1 MTPER
6 LRYSILGPG
15 TDIGFIEDARKKF
28 IASSAYLD
36 DRPTAPM
43 RFLAE
48 ANLTQMIRRQEQHV
62 DKAQAR
68 AELNDEIKRIFGP
81 GKFQMIP
88 FPAGPY
94 EVPDEIGDGRPL
106 LSLMSYDGVTV
117 GGSIDAVPDLIAKI
131 FDRKGAAGTD
141 FRSFRNNLVFLVAD
155 DARKDDMRSKMVR
168 RLALIEMK
176 SAERLKEL
184 AEHQQN
190 KIKELE
196 SKSLTELAV
205 AIQQCYRH
213 LFYPSRNRIGTSDVD
228 LAHTALDVHATGNR
242 PGEGQR
248 AVTLGLQDLNKLR
261 VPGDEPDSP
270 TYIRDRT
277 PLRKGQITVAALR
290 DEFRRDPALPI
301 LVEDDTFVKA
311 IHRGVEQGEY
321 VYRRGDLLYGKGD
334 PMAMI
339 IVDEQS
345 VIFTSGYAQQH
356 SIWPRQAQPQP
367 GGDAGTGSGTPSGG
381 GLFGPGAG
389 PIGTPGG
396 GLGFSSG
403 GSVATVA
410 PGQKQFTAQGILRE
424 ALVKLWEQARAAKV
438 AKIGAIEIQMY
449 EASDAFKLLGMIGGV
464 SNATKSVA
472 FVGGYGTKEKSE
484 FQFDFRGS
492 VEDAK
497 PVKEFLDAQFRAANQ
512 QDLKTTY
519 GLRFEQGLD
528 LAGDAADKLTE
539 KLVKFASGAAYVTA
553 VAEVQQ

>member
-1 MTPER
+1 M
-6 LRYSILGPG
+6 
-15 TDIGFIEDARKKF
+15 
-28 IASSAYLD
+28 
-36 DRPTAPM
+36 
-43 RFLAE
+43 
-48 ANLTQMIRRQEQHV
+48 
-62 DKAQAR
+62 
-68 AELNDEIKRIFGP
+68 
-81 GKFQMIP
+81 
-88 FPAGPY
+88 
-94 EVPDEIGDGRPL
+94 
-106 LSLMSYDGVTV
+106 
-117 GGSIDAVPDLIAKI
+117 
-131 FDRKGAAGTD
+131 
-141 FRSFRNNLVFLVAD
+141 
-155 DARKDDMRSKMVR
+155 
-168 RLALIEMK
+168 
-176 SAERLKEL
+176 
-184 AEHQQN
+184 
-190 KIKELE
+190 
-196 SKSLTELAV
+196 
-205 AIQQCYRH
+205 
-213 LFYPSRNRIGTSDVD
+213 FYPSRNRIGTSDVD
-228 LAHTALDVHATGNR
+228 LAHTALDVHATGNH

-301 LVEDDTFVKA
+301 LVENDTFVKA

-356 SIWPRQAQPQP
+356 GIWPRQAQPQP
-367 GGDAGTGSGTPSGG
+367 GGDAGTGSMPPSGG

-389 PIGTPGG
+389 PIASPGG
-396 GLGFSSG
+396 GPGFSSG
-403 GSVATVA
+403 GSVAAVA

-449 EASDAFKLLGMIGGV
+449 EAGDAFKLLGMIGGV